1 VDGGAEGKNGE
12 NLNVQRLGE
21 IGKDNILK
29 GHEDLLVG
37 VSGSGNINPMAVA
50 SAEAGLTGTSSGAET
65 GVTGGISGKL
75 NLFSK
80 YHVPNLFQILAKTA
94 GSP

>member
-1 VDGGAEGKNGE
+1 MDGGAEGKNGE

-29 GHEDLLVG
+29 GHEDLLGG
-37 VSGSGNINPMAVA
+37 VSGSGNTNSVAVA
-50 SAEAGLTGTSSGAET
+50 GAEVGLIGTSSGAES
-65 GVTGGISGKL
+65 GVTGGNSGTL
-75 NLFSK
+75 NLPSK
-80 YHVPNLFQILAKTA
+80 YCVPNLFQILAKTA